1 MGETLDRP
9 GTLSEATRERLMGVS
24 VATLCTALYKRGLR
38 NQTIQDVR
46 PVAPKGRNM
55 VGPAFTLRYIPAR
68 EDLNTL
74 EVFRNPDHPRASP
87 SSAARPARS
96 LSWTAAKTR
105 APPRRA
111 ASSPPG

>member
-1 MGETLDRP
+1 MVETLEKP
-9 GTLSEATRERLMGVS
+9 GTLSEATREKLMGVS

-68 EDLNTL
+68 EDLNKL
-74 EVFRNPDHPRASP
+74 EVFRNPDHPQRVGVERARRAP
-87 SSAARPARS
+87 CW
-96 LSWTAAKTR
+96 SWTAARTR
-105 APPRRA
+105 APPPPA
-111 ASSPPG
+111 ASSSPG